1 MFIFVVAKSRS
12 DTPASKTKIAPKC
25 GHNTKFQIK
34 TMNWIAIIL
43 VVVGAYLL
51 GSIPSAVW
59 IGKIFYG
66 VDVRTKGSGNAGTT
80 NVLRVLG
87 AKAAL
92 PVFIIDILKGYAA
105 VSLASLGGFAPDS
118 PQHLYLKIALCLV
131 AVLGH
136 MYPIFAGFKG
146 GKGVA
151 TLVGCMF
158 AFSVGGILLALATFA
173 VIVAAT
179 HYVSVGS
186 MVGGL
191 LLPFYSALCGD
202 GSPTLMVFMA
212 FVSLLLFYTH
222 RSNIG
227 RLLHGTENKTYLF
240 GRSKQDA
247 QK

>member
-1 MFIFVVAKSRS
+1 MRYRVSHQKRKS
-12 DTPASKTKIAPKC
+12 
-25 GHNTKFQIK
+25 
-34 TMNWIAIIL
+34 MNLTTIIL
-43 VVVGAYLL
+43 VLLGAYLL

-59 IGKIFYG
+59 IGKVFYG

-92 PVFIIDILKGYAA
+92 PVFLIDMLKGYAA
-105 VSLASLGGFAPDS
+105 VSLVGFAGAEAGS
-118 PQHLYLKIALCLV
+118 PACLYLKMALCAMV
-131 AVLGH
+131 VVGH
-136 MYPIFAGFKG
+136 MYPLFAGFRG

-158 AFSVGGILLALATFA
+158 AFSLGGILLALATFF
-173 VIVAAT
+173 VIVATT

-191 LLPFYSALCGD
+191 LLPFYTALCGQSD
-202 GSPTLMVFMA
+202 WRLMLFMA
-212 FVSLLLFYTH
+212 CISLLLFYTH
-222 RSNIG
+222 RANIG

-240 GRSKQDA
+240 GRSKSTSEEGR
-247 QK
+247 

>member
-1 MFIFVVAKSRS
+1 
-12 DTPASKTKIAPKC
+12 
-25 GHNTKFQIK
+25 
-34 TMNWIAIIL
+34 MNWTVTIL
-43 VVVGAYLL
+43 LIVGAYLL

-92 PVFIIDILKGYAA
+92 PVFIIDMLKGYAA
-105 VSLASLGGFAPDS
+105 VSLASLGGFAAGAPAE
-118 PQHLYLKIALCLV
+118 LNLKIVLCLV
-131 AVLGH
+131 AVAGH

-158 AFSVGGILLALATFA
+158 SFSVGGILLALATFV
-173 VIVAAT
+173 VIVSVT

-202 GSPTLMVFMA
+202 SDWRLMVFMA

>member
-1 MFIFVVAKSRS
+1 
-12 DTPASKTKIAPKC
+12 
-25 GHNTKFQIK
+25 
-34 TMNWIAIIL
+34 MNWIVIVL
-43 VVVGAYLL
+43 TLVGAYLL

-59 IGKIFYG
+59 IGKAFYG
-66 VDVRTKGSGNAGTT
+66 VDVRTQGSGNAGTT

-92 PVFIIDILKGYAA
+92 PVFAIDILKGYAA
-105 VSLASLGGFAPDS
+105 VMLVGFSGFEAHTPAW
-118 PQHLYLKIALCLV
+118 LYLKMGLCAMV
-131 AVLGH
+131 VVGH
-136 MYPIFAGFKG
+136 MYPIFAGFRG

-158 AFSVGGILLALATFA
+158 AFSTGGILLALATFL
-173 VIVAAT
+173 VIVAST

-202 GSPTLMVFMA
+202 GEWQLMLFMGA
-212 FVSLLLFYTH
+212 VSLLIFYTH
-222 RSNIG
+222 RTNIG

-240 GRSKQDA
+240 GRSKEDS
-247 QK
+247 KREGESL

>member
-1 MFIFVVAKSRS
+1 
-12 DTPASKTKIAPKC
+12 
-25 GHNTKFQIK
+25 
-34 TMNWIAIIL
+34 MNWIAIVL

-66 VDVRTKGSGNAGTT
+66 VDVRTQGSGNAGTT
-80 NVLRVLG
+80 NTLRVLG
-87 AKAAL
+87 GKAAL
-92 PVFIIDILKGYAA
+92 PVFAIDILKGYAA
-105 VSLASLGGFAPDS
+105 VSLVALSDIAPSS
-118 PQHLYLKIALCLV
+118 PHYLYLKIVLV
-131 AVLGH
+131 LAVVLGH
-136 MYPIFAGFKG
+136 MFPIFAGFKG

-158 AFSVGGILLALATFA
+158 AFSVGGILLSLATFV

-191 LLPFYSALCGD
+191 LLPFYTALCGD
-202 GSPTLMVFMA
+202 SDWRLILFMS
-212 FVSLLLFYTH
+212 FISLLLFYTH
-222 RSNIG
+222 RTNIG

-240 GRSKQDA
+240 GHNKQHSR
-247 QK
+247 KE

>member
-1 MFIFVVAKSRS
+1 
-12 DTPASKTKIAPKC
+12 
-25 GHNTKFQIK
+25 
-34 TMNWIAIIL
+34 MNWIVIALLI
-43 VVVGAYLL
+43 VGAYLL

-92 PVFIIDILKGYAA
+92 PVFIIDMLKGYAA
-105 VSLASLGGFAPDS
+105 VSLASLSDFAAGS
-118 PQHLYLKIALCLV
+118 HAELNLKIVLCLV
-131 AVLGH
+131 AVVGH
-136 MYPIFAGFKG
+136 MFPIFAGFKG

-158 AFSVGGILLALATFA
+158 SFSVGGILLALATFF
-173 VIVAAT
+173 VIVATT

-202 GSPTLMVFMA
+202 SDPRLMVFMG

-222 RSNIG
+222 RANIG

-240 GRSKQDA
+240 GRSKA
-247 QK
+247 QTPK

>member
-1 MFIFVVAKSRS
+1 MVE
-12 DTPASKTKIAPKC
+12 
-25 GHNTKFQIK
+25 HNIVW
-34 TMNWIAIIL
+34 TMNWTVITLLI
-43 VVVGAYLL
+43 VGAYLL

-92 PVFIIDILKGYAA
+92 PVFVIDILKGYAA
-105 VSLASLGGFAPDS
+105 VSLASLGGFAPDT
-118 PQHLYLKIALCLV
+118 PQYLYLKIALCLV
-131 AVLGH
+131 VVLGH

-202 GSPTLMVFMA
+202 SDWRLMVFMA

>member
-1 MFIFVVAKSRS
+1 MSWV
-12 DTPASKTKIAPKC
+12 T
-25 GHNTKFQIK
+25 
-34 TMNWIAIIL
+34 IIL
-43 VVVGAYLL
+43 VVAGAYLL

-92 PVFIIDILKGYAA
+92 PVFVIDMLKGYAA
-105 VSLASLGGFAPDS
+105 VSLATLGGVAEGS
-118 PQHLYLKIALCLV
+118 SAELYLKIALCLM
-131 AVLGH
+131 AVVGH
-136 MYPIFAGFKG
+136 MFPIFAGFKG

-158 AFSVGGILLALATFA
+158 AFSVGGILLSLATFFI
-173 VIVAAT
+173 IVATT

-191 LLPFYSALCGD
+191 LLPFYSALSGD
-202 GSPTLMVFMA
+202 SDPRLMVFMA
-212 FVSLLLFYTH
+212 LISLLLFYTH

-240 GRSKQDA
+240 GRSKA
-247 QK
+247 QAPK

>member
-1 MFIFVVAKSRS
+1 
-12 DTPASKTKIAPKC
+12 
-25 GHNTKFQIK
+25 
-34 TMNWIAIIL
+34 MNWIIIL
-43 VVVGAYLL
+43 STLVGAYLL

-59 IGKIFYG
+59 IGKAFYG

-92 PVFIIDILKGYAA
+92 PVFAIDILKGYAA
-105 VSLASLGGFAPDS
+105 VSLVSFGGFAEGS
-118 PQHLYLKIALCLV
+118 PQWLYLKMALCAMVV
-131 AVLGH
+131 AGH
-136 MYPIFAGFKG
+136 MYPIFAGFRG

-158 AFSVGGILLALATFA
+158 AFSLGGILLALATFFA
-173 VIVAAT
+173 IVATT

-202 GSPTLMVFMA
+202 GDWRLMIFMGCI
-212 FVSLLLFYTH
+212 SLLLFYTH
-222 RSNIG
+222 RTNIG

-240 GRSKQDA
+240 GRSKSTS
-247 QK
+247 K

>member
-1 MFIFVVAKSRS
+1 
-12 DTPASKTKIAPKC
+12 
-25 GHNTKFQIK
+25 
-34 TMNWIAIIL
+34 MNWITIVL
-43 VVVGAYLL
+43 MLLGGYLL

-66 VDVRTKGSGNAGTT
+66 VDVRTQGSGNAGTT

-105 VSLASLGGFAPDS
+105 VSLVALGDFAEGS
-118 PQHLYLKIALCLV
+118 PAWLYMKMALCAAV
-131 AVLGH
+131 VLGH
-136 MYPIFAGFKG
+136 MYPVFAGFRG

-158 AFSVGGILLALATFA
+158 AFSTGGILLSLATFF
-173 VIVAAT
+173 VIVATT

-191 LLPFYSALCGD
+191 LLPFYSALTGD
-202 GSPTLMVFMA
+202 GDWRLMIFMA
-212 FVSLLLFYTH
+212 CISLLLFYTH
-222 RSNIG
+222 RTNIG

-240 GRSKQDA
+240 GRSKSEP
-247 QK
+247 KK